1 MKFTKDSDQSAERRI
16 AMKHIRPRAMIGLAA
31 AGAAVAL
38 ALTGCSGSGGDTGPS
53 DGPVNL
59 TVWHYYNTDGQ
70 VATLKEMADAFT
82 KTHPNVTVDYQYV
95 PVDQMT
101 TKAVTSAGAK
111 TGPDVLVFGAS
122 GTYDLS
128 QAGAIEPMDW
138 FSDFEDADQF
148 PEGALQKVDGT
159 LYGVQG
165 FVNLLGLWY
174 NQDLMTELGIDAPPT
189 TMDELEADMAKAAAA
204 GKQGIT
210 LTGKPGLESQWQ
222 GFPWFTS
229 DGFSYG
235 DAQAEPMADT
245 YTMLQDWV
253 ANGYLSKEAT
263 TWDQTIPFQQF
274 ASGASLFAVNGNWQI
289 TAAQEAGFEY
299 GVAPLPLTSE
309 GGVLLGGEVQNV
321 GAFSQHKDL
330 AQEYLEQT
338 FFSTDGELALLKGFG
353 AIPTRSDAAS
363 ASEISNDPILS
374 VFAQIVQDQG
384 RPSPSPQVPSK
395 NVNAVEGLVGD
406 FWSKAIAGEGTP
418 DQLADDL
425 MTQLVPLL
433 KG

>member
-1 MKFTKDSDQSAERRI
+1 MLAGLVALPVAASLLFT
-16 AMKHIRPRAMIGLAA
+16 GCA
-31 AGAAVAL
+31 AGG
-38 ALTGCSGSGGDTGPS
+38 TGSGGAT
-53 DGPVNL
+53 DGPVTL

-70 VATLKEMADAFT
+70 TATLKKMADEFT
-82 KTHPNVTVDYQYV
+82 AKHPNVTVDYQYV

-101 TKAVTSAGAK
+101 TKAVTAAGAK
-111 TGPDVLVFGAS
+111 TGPDVIVFGAS

-138 FSDFEDADQF
+138 FSSFDGASQF
-148 PEGALQKVDGT
+148 PDGAKQNIDGT

-174 NQDLMTELGIDAPPT
+174 NADMMKQLGIAEAPKT
-189 TMDELEADMAKAAAA
+189 VDELEKDMALAVAA

-229 DGFSYG
+229 NGFSYG
-235 DAQAEPMADT
+235 DPQAGAMSKT

-253 ANGYLSKEAT
+253 AKGYLSKEAS
-263 TWDQTIPFQQF
+263 TWDQTVPFQQF
-274 ASGASLFAVNGNWQI
+274 ASGASLFAVNGNWQV
-289 TAAQEAGFEY
+289 TAAKEASFTY
-299 GVAPLPLTSE
+299 GVAPLPISKD

-330 AQEYLEQT
+330 AKQFLEET
-338 FFSTDGELALLKGFG
+338 FFSTDGELDLLQGFG
-353 AIPTRSDAAS
+353 AIPTRADAAS
-363 ASEISNDPILS
+363 SSSISGDPILS
-374 VFAQIVQDQG
+374 VFADIVQKQG

-395 NVNAVEGLVGD
+395 NVNAVETLVGNY
-406 FWSKAIAGEGTP
+406 WSKAISGDGQP
-418 DQLADDL
+418 DQLAGDL
-425 MTQLVPLL
+425 ITQLTPLL

>member
-1 MKFTKDSDQSAERRI
+1 
-16 AMKHIRPRAMIGLAA
+16 MKHNRPRLAA
-31 AGAAVAL
+31 ALAVLAMGTAL
-38 ALTGCSGSGGDTGPS
+38 ALSGCSGSSGDTASS
-53 DGPVNL
+53 DAPVTL

-70 VATLKEMADAFT
+70 VATLKELGDSFT
-82 KTHPNVTVDYQYV
+82 KTHPNVTVEFQYV

-101 TKAVTSAGAK
+101 TKAVTAAGAK

-138 FSDFEDADQF
+138 FKDFKDAGQF
-148 PEGALQKVDGT
+148 PEGALQNVDGT

-174 NQDLMTELGIDAPPT
+174 NQDMLTELGIPAPPT
-189 TMDELEADMAKAAAA
+189 TTDELEADMAKAVAA

-229 DGFSYG
+229 AGFSYG
-235 DAQAEPMADT
+235 DAQAEPMAAT
-245 YTMLQDWV
+245 YQMLQDWV
-253 ANGYLSKEAT
+253 GAGYLSKEAT

-289 TAAQEAGFEY
+289 TAAKEATFEY
-299 GVAPLPLTSE
+299 GVAPLPLSSD

-321 GAFSQHKDL
+321 GAFSENQEL
-330 AQEYLEQT
+330 AQEFLEQT

-363 ASEISNDPILS
+363 ASEISSDPILS
-374 VFAQIVQDQG
+374 VFADIVQGQG

-395 NVNAVEGLVGD
+395 NVNDVETIVGD
-406 FWSKAIAGEGTP
+406 YWSKAIASEGTP
-418 DQLADDL
+418 DGLADEL

>member
-1 MKFTKDSDQSAERRI
+1 MKLTSRRRLV
-16 AMKHIRPRAMIGLAA
+16 AGLVAIPAA
-31 AGAAVAL
+31 AALLLSGCAA
-38 ALTGCSGSGGDTGPS
+38 GSGGSSSSG
-53 DGPVNL
+53 GPVTL

-70 VATLKEMADAFT
+70 TATLKKMADEFT
-82 KTHPNVTVDYQYV
+82 AKHPNVTVDYQYV

-101 TKAVTSAGAK
+101 TKAVTAAGAK
-111 TGPDVLVFGAS
+111 TGPDVIVFGAS

-138 FSDFEDADQF
+138 FSGFDGASQF
-148 PEGALQKVDGT
+148 PDGAKQNIDGT

-174 NQDLMTELGIDAPPT
+174 NADMMKQLGIAKPPT
-189 TMDELEADMAKAAAA
+189 TVDDLEKDMALAVAA

-229 DGFSYG
+229 EGFSYG
-235 DAQAEPMADT
+235 DAQAEPMAKT

-253 ANGYLSKEAT
+253 SKGYLSKEAA
-263 TWDQTIPFQQF
+263 TWDQTVPFQQF

-289 TAAQEAGFEY
+289 TAAKEASFSY
-299 GVAPLPLTSE
+299 GVAPLPISSD

-321 GAFSQHKDL
+321 GAFSAHKDL
-330 AQEYLEQT
+330 AQQFLEET

-353 AIPTRSDAAS
+353 AIPTRADAAS
-363 ASEISNDPILS
+363 SSDISSDPILS
-374 VFAQIVQDQG
+374 VFAGIVQKQG

-395 NVNAVEGLVGD
+395 NVNAVETLVGD
-406 FWSKAIAGEGTP
+406 YWSKAISGDGQP
-418 DQLADDL
+418 DQLANDL
-425 MTQLVPLL
+425 MSQLTPLL